1 MFCKMLSNVTGFK
14 NEIAVTENSK
24 ILMIMCAVV
33 FIFFQKKMWKQ
44 QKSAW
49 NIGCVLIK
57 VIMSIKQATT
67 TKTLLFHLYQV
78 LIHSVLLMPCL
89 EYSLNYRLQRN

>member
-33 FIFFQKKMWKQ
+33 FIFFQKKCGN
-44 QKSAW
+44 S
-49 NIGCVLIK
+49 
-57 VIMSIKQATT
+57 
-67 TKTLLFHLYQV
+67 
-78 LIHSVLLMPCL
+78 
-89 EYSLNYRLQRN
+89 RNQPGILGVF

>member
-1 MFCKMLSNVTGFK
+1 
-14 NEIAVTENSK
+14 
-24 ILMIMCAVV
+24 MCAVV
-33 FIFFQKKMWKQ
+33 FIFFQKMWKQ

-67 TKTLLFHLYQV
+67 TKNFVVSFISGFNTQCAAGAMFGIFAKL
-78 LIHSVLLMPCL
+78 
-89 EYSLNYRLQRN
+89 